1 VLCQKRSFVRSLE
14 IQLTVAGVDFVEE
27 AEIAGNRFGKL
38 AVGGGYKRD
47 AAAGGF
53 FLLDKIK
60 NLLPIGKASRV
71 KVGPGGDM
79 TFERSSARK
88 QPEGKQQQRD
98 GAGLEEDEDA
108 LPKDVAPDQSAV
120 EIDAQ
125 NWGQHLCGFGSGD
138 RPHE

>member
-1 VLCQKRSFVRSLE
+1 MDLVK
-14 IQLTVAGVDFVEE
+14 E

-47 AAAGGF
+47 AAAGYSF
-53 FLLDKIK
+53 PLDKFK

-79 TFERSSARK
+79 TFERSSSRK

-98 GAGLEEDEDA
+98 GASLQEDEDA

-125 NWGQHLCGFGSGD
+125 NRGQHLGWFGSGD